1 MVLWKMKTFCKK
13 DEEKKKTLSSIKK
26 DSVLI
31 NMNIN
36 TVQNNLFFGTDI
48 DFFFC
53 VINIQRSS
61 IWKCF

>member
-13 DEEKKKTLSSIKK
+13 RRRKQKNTVFYKK

-53 VINIQRSS
+53 IINIQRSA

>member
-13 DEEKKKTLSSIKK
+13 DEENKKTLSSIKK